1 VNTLE
6 RRERDKQEMRRQVL
20 DAAMGLFV
28 EEGYD
33 KVSIRRIANKIGYS
47 PGTIYLYFKDKDDIF
62 FHLHEEGFAR
72 LIERQR
78 EVFDEPDPAAR
89 LRKMGRAYIRFALE
103 NPEYYELMFIIRGP
117 FRHVQAEWTCGVDS
131 LDCLRQTIQA
141 CVDSGQMKDV
151 DPEMATFAMW
161 SSVHGLASLLLRD
174 RFKMVPEE
182 QIEGLVAGVMDVFG
196 SKMMS

>member
-1 VNTLE
+1 MNTLE

-20 DAAMGLFV
+20 DAAMVLFV

>member
-1 VNTLE
+1 
-6 RRERDKQEMRRQVL
+6 MRRQVL

>member
-1 VNTLE
+1 MNTLE

-182 QIEGLVAGVMDVFG
+182 HIEGLVAGVMDVFG

>member
-1 VNTLE
+1 MNTLE

-20 DAAMGLFV
+20 DTAMWLFV

-72 LIERQR
+72 LIERQK

-117 FRHVQAEWTCGVDS
+117 FRHVQAEWSCGVDS

-174 RFKMVPEE
+174 RFKMVPKE

-196 SKMMS
+196 SKMMQ

>member
-1 VNTLE
+1 MNTLE